1 MDRSLSSNHLRPPVL
16 WPLPKGDDDI
26 HCENRRLIISG
37 RLPGSRMSRP
47 ASIWELGKKET
58 AHARGRERGRAS
70 ERERESATSQV
81 LSQFPTRQSCVG
93 LLEQT
98 LPSRSPVLPA
108 SGSGHSCLVS
118 ERERMDGDGG
128 GGGRGLVVWEFLPS
142 QLHRGKASAL
152 EDRGCHA
159 AEFADDQPWQVST

>member
-16 WPLPKGDDDI
+16 WPLPKGNDDI

-70 ERERESATSQV
+70 ERERERDVASPFAVSDPSV
-81 LSQFPTRQSCVG
+81 LRRCPRADSTKPEPRIARQR
-93 LLEQT
+93 QRT
-98 LPSRSPVLPA
+98 FLPCFGA
-108 SGSGHSCLVS
+108 G
-118 ERERMDGDGG
+118 EDGWGWRGGAGG
-128 GGGRGLVVWEFLPS
+128 GWWFGKTCRASCTGARQVRWRTGAVTRLSLQMTNRGR
-142 QLHRGKASAL
+142 
-152 EDRGCHA
+152 
-159 AEFADDQPWQVST
+159 